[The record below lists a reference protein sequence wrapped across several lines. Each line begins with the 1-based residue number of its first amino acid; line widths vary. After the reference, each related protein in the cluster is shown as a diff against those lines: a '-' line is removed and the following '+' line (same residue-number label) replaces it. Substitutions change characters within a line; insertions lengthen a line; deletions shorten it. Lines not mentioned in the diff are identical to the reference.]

1 MAKRFKRVMRS
12 PISWIAFSLITIFIL
27 CAVLS
32 PVLAPHDAGAQNLRE
47 RFLPPF
53 WMEGGSLNHILGT
66 DDLGRDILSRLIY
79 GSRTS
84 IAVGFLAA
92 CFSGGL
98 GITLG
103 LLSGYFSKLDGIIM
117 RIADIQLAFPQ
128 ILLSLSIV
136 AIFGG
141 GFGKLILVLGI
152 TGWVSYARVIRSE
165 VLSIKTSDYILAAQT
180 AGIGEGR
187 ILLKHILP
195 NIIARAVTISTF
207 QMATAIITESSLS
220 FLGLGIP
227 PNIPTWGNMLQSGQL
242 FVDSAWWLSF
252 FPGLCIM
259 LIVLSINLL
268 GDVLRDSLAPK
279 AR

>member
-1 MAKRFKRVMRS
+1 MLKQFRRTMQS
-12 PISWIAFSLITIFIL
+12 PISWLAFSLISLFVL

-32 PVLAPHDAGAQNLRE
+32 PVLSPHDAGAQNLQE
-47 RFLPPF
+47 RFLPPC
-53 WMEGGSLNHILGT
+53 WMDGGSLNYILGT
-66 DDLGRDILSRLIY
+66 DNLGRDILSRLIY

-92 CFSGGL
+92 LFSGSI

-141 GFGKLILVLGI
+141 GFTKLILVLGI

-180 AGIGEGR
+180 AGVGEIR
-187 ILLKHILP
+187 ILLFHIFP

-242 FVDSAWWLSF
+242 FIDSAWWLSF

-268 GDVLRDSLAPK
+268 GDVLRDSLSPK